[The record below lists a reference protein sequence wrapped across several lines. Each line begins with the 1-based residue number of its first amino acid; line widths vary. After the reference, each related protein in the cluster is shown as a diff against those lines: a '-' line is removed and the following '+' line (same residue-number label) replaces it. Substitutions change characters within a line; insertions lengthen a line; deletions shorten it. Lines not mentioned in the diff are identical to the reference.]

1 MVLLSALIAIVGGE
15 SIGAVFGAF
24 TAPMWITL
32 ASDLIAVS
40 PYIIEALESAIPA
53 FVGVGTLVAK
63 GLEDVVI
70 GPLLSKGFQQWVAN
84 NGDMAIKMQEAR
96 DAQDR

>member
-32 ASDLIAVS
+32 ASDIISVS
-40 PYIIEALESAIPA
+40 PVVIEALEVAIPLLA
-53 FVGVGTLVAK
+53 GVGALVAK
-63 GLEDVVI
+63 GVEAHVI
-70 GPLLSKGFQQWVAN
+70 GPALHGNFQQWVAN